1 MLPYEEAHLAALE
14 RPGCADE
21 STTERARCWAVG
33 ELAILRECDTALEG
47 TDETI
52 KRDIERIAG
61 ALAGSGK
68 LDASQ

>member
-14 RPGCADE
+14 RPGCADGA
-21 STTERARCWAVG
+21 TTERARCWAVG
-33 ELAILRECDTALEG
+33 EIAILRECNAALDG
-47 TDETI
+47 TDETL
-52 KRDIERIAG
+52 KRDIERIAD